1 MNWNLKLTVE
11 CLLTCFCSSGVISWK
26 KTLLAI
32 EQATWIFL
40 DDFVGDTTCQKCTA
54 WGTFVRLCLDLDC
67 SCAWQVLSSWWLISN
82 YDGPWIIWQVAMTKI
97 YVHNRCICIL
107 PVARR
112 GILPHNYALSRCT
125 VSALLGFGLLIHL
138 TGPVFMM
145 VYRWFI
151 LNKETR
157 FMFLSD
163 VRRGIPTHNYALSIV
178 QFRLCLDSDCS
189 CAWTGPVL
197 MMVHLELW
205 RINDNTEWPKKP
217 DIYALEQ

>member
-11 CLLTCFCSSGVISWK
+11 CLLTCFCSSGDISWK
-26 KTLLAI
+26 KTLLAT

-40 DDFVGDTTCQKCTA
+40 DDLVGETTCQKCTA

-82 YDGPWIIWQVAMTKI
+82 YVGPWIIWHVAMTKI

-112 GILPHNYALSRCT
+112 GILTHNYALSRCSGILTHNYALSRCT
-125 VSALLGFGLLIHL
+125 VSALLGFGLLIQL

-145 VYRWFI
+145 VHLELWRI
-151 LNKETR
+151 NMTSSNDKETR

-163 VRRGIPTHNYALSIV
+163 VSVSYR
-178 QFRLCLDSDCS
+178 
-189 CAWTGPVL
+189 
-197 MMVHLELW
+197 
-205 RINDNTEWPKKP
+205 
-217 DIYALEQ
+217 